1 MSSLYYNY
9 WKEIRMNKSEQ
20 LSPQEITTDVLLE
33 KYAKNGEI
41 SADEIYRRVAKG
53 VASCEKDIKV
63 NKEFILDEVNVEK
76 DLSNRKY
83 WEDKFYENMKNGGIG
98 AGRIMSAAGT
108 GNNVSW
114 VNCFVTPV
122 GDAIEGFDEE
132 GLPGIY
138 EALKEAACTMRRGGG
153 VGYNFSKI
161 RPKGSLVKGVA
172 GLASGPCSY
181 INIFDQSCATIE
193 SAGCFAGDTLINTTK
208 GLIRIDEIVN
218 SSDEYFVNTHIG
230 PRKVTTKFRNGVKP
244 VWKIITNSGNSIT
257 VTPEHKFAIFQK
269 DELVTVPIKDIV
281 SNNPVGVNLLLLTEF
296 GKCIQRTESKEELN
310 AYLLAAY
317 CNSGINTNTSDKTSI
332 SISLDSEKNIII
344 DRLVNTVEKL
354 NLEYSRSDI
363 FVERTRLKI
372 FSETY
377 FNTWDIIT
385 EVNKIQRVPESILK
399 SPLNVQAAFIAGLID
414 NSTVE
419 FNTMNIITFNNVS
432 ADFVHDV
439 QIMMLAMGVHTET
452 YNKLESDGTVIKT
465 NVTMAITNSNAKHRF
480 NNTIYDFLT
489 KTPSDINAES
499 PYWCDPTDLN
509 SVKKPQQKYW
519 FGETGQTVTS
529 LNNTDSLIADR
540 DIINTTNECIRSIN
554 LLPDQE
560 TYDLEVDEVHLLS
573 ANGFYTSNSRRGAQ
587 MGVMDITHPDILEFI
602 TAKRTPGRWNN
613 FNVSVMVTDDF
624 MKAKNNNND
633 IELVHKAK
641 PGDKQLADGAWQRPD
656 GLWVYSTVK
665 AEDLWNTIMK
675 SNYDYAEPGILF
687 YDNINNDNNLN
698 YIEEINAT
706 NPCVTGDTWTHT
718 TDGPKQVK
726 ELINTKF
733 TAYVNGKAVEADNG
747 FFSTGVKPV
756 YLLKTKEGFEL
767 KLTKDHLVLVD
778 FSNRLTKSYQW
789 VEAGHLHQDDR
800 IVLHNHNNTK
810 WEGEG
815 TYNEGYMLGVFI
827 GDGHF
832 SNNDPAAYV
841 TAYKNSFPEGT
852 MDSFLEATSELKK
865 RCDHKGWQ
873 TIKIPDDKIKYVFKS
888 TYLKKLADKFGLF
901 PNKEITPII
910 EKASYDFY
918 IGFIKGFFDTDGHVN
933 TNLGIMESIRLTQS
947 NKERLLSVQRMLAR
961 LGIISKL
968 NLNRHPECYKLLP
981 DQKGGLKEYFT
992 KASHDLSITK
1002 TNVEK
1007 YLKIVGFNDT
1017 GNIRRARFS
1026 NPFNE
1031 EKFFVNFKSLEYIG
1045 EEEVY
1050 DVMVPGPNAFDGNGL
1065 YIHNCGEQPL
1075 PGYACCDLGP
1085 INLTK
1090 YVKHPFTVAA
1100 YFDYDALIESTKIQ
1114 TRFLDNV
1121 LDVTMW
1127 PLEQQRIEAM
1137 NKRRIGIGFTG
1148 LGNALAMLNL
1158 VYYSNEGL
1166 HEAEIIAKTMRD
1178 TAYRASIE
1186 LAKEKGSFLLF
1197 DADKHLAGKTFVSR
1211 LPDDIKEDIRKYGI
1225 RNSHLLSIAPT
1236 GTVSLAFC
1244 DNASNGIEPPY
1255 SLAYTRKKRVADN
1268 EFKVYPVID
1277 HGFRVYLSTKE
1288 DQELA
1293 KALLDAVCEYKDKFI
1308 FNGNEYIVKGLIPES
1323 LVTAMEMT
1331 VEQHLS
1337 MMRVVQPYIDTS
1349 ISKCVVKGT
1358 RIITNQGILKIED
1371 LGEASIPDSFDK
1383 PIDNLQVLCPDGQ
1396 WRKVTNHYY
1405 GGVKDTVRI
1414 RLMNGQIIEGSNVHK
1429 LMTVDGWTQM
1439 DQLKIGHLIKI
1450 RKDTKVNYPGKL
1462 PIDGIFFNNNAK
1474 KLDVPTHM
1482 SDDLAL
1488 FLGMMCADGHL
1499 LEVSG
1504 KVEVTKN
1511 NEEVGKLFTSIS
1523 KKLFNIDAKHKV
1535 DPRNNVNSWYFNS
1548 RSICRWI
1555 RQIIGYRS
1563 FDKYIPEQIYSGS
1576 PSEMKMFLRGLSLDG
1591 YQITNGGKTVTTI
1604 YCGRSLD
1611 LARGSFT
1618 LLKAL
1623 GYNPRSG
1630 SKKVNGYDYH
1640 VYSTSAKGIDFCIQ
1654 EHKNSVDSK
1663 DNELIKIPKEIYN
1676 TSISST
1682 TVPYYCRRG
1691 WLNRDQKICQESSL
1705 IENFPDIEYEKDFYY
1720 SKITDIFIDRNEIY
1734 DIEVEESHDY
1744 LIDGVV
1750 SHNTVNCPEDYPFED
1765 FKSIYDKAWIYRLKG
1780 VSTYRPNNILGS
1792 VLSVPVTTEKKDK
1805 IKEELKDDVVILDS
1819 LNTFIVKRPEGTLDS
1834 KTRKAVYLSSSYEED
1849 HFYVGVSFI
1858 DVKQNIDSKT
1868 YVMKRPI
1875 EVFFTVC
1882 PDGVPQ
1888 EWLDQY
1894 AISTSILA
1902 RAGLDVFCKALRA
1915 QRSVKSDKGQIR
1927 YGWYSKADGSKV
1939 PRFHSSEVACMAFA
1953 IQEILME
1960 ANIIDSQ
1967 GFPIKNQ
1974 GNTEIKID
1982 DVNSNGN
1989 INDFKSENTNE
2000 SSIIPGK
2007 LCSEC
2012 GANAVIKID
2021 GCSKCTN
2028 CGAMGECG

>member
-9 WKEIRMNKSEQ
+9 WKEIKMNKSEQ
-20 LSPQEITTDVLLE
+20 LPPQEITTDVLLE
-33 KYAKNGEI
+33 KYAKNGET

-108 GNNVSW
+108 GINVSW

-317 CNSGINTNTSDKTSI
+317 CNSGISTSTSDRTSI
-332 SISLDSEKNIII
+332 SISLDVEKNIII

-354 NLEYSRSDI
+354 NLEYSRNKS

-414 NSTVE
+414 TSTVE
-419 FNTMNIITFNNVS
+419 FNTMNIITFNNVL

-465 NVTMAITNSNAKHRF
+465 NATMAITNSNAKHRF

-489 KTPSDINAES
+489 KTPLDVKAES

-509 SVKKPQQKYW
+509 SIKKPQQKYW
-519 FGETGQTVTS
+519 IGDTGQVVTS

-560 TYDLEVDEVHLLS
+560 TYDLEVEEVHLLS

-587 MGVMDITHPDILEFI
+587 MGVMDITHPDILDFI

-706 NPCVTGDTWTHT
+706 NPCVTGDT
-718 TDGPKQVK
+718 
-726 ELINTKF
+726 LI
-733 TAYVNGKAVEADNG
+733 
-747 FFSTGVKPV
+747 
-756 YLLKTKEGFEL
+756 
-767 KLTKDHLVLVD
+767 LTKDGVKRIDSLVDQEVTIWNGHEWSEVTPRVTGENQPILDLTFSNGSKLSCTPYHKFVLRDDTRIEAEHLQHWDILATFNLPVDESTDSNYYKELQKAQPIHLVKKVYRTTIEPKVYC
-778 FSNRLTKSYQW
+778 FNEPK
-789 VEAGHLHQDDR
+789 
-800 IVLHNHNNTK
+800 NHTA
-810 WEGEG
+810 
-815 TYNEGYMLGVFI
+815 VF
-827 GDGHF
+827 
-832 SNNDPAAYV
+832 N
-841 TAYKNSFPEGT
+841 
-852 MDSFLEATSELKK
+852 
-865 RCDHKGWQ
+865 
-873 TIKIPDDKIKYVFKS
+873 
-888 TYLKKLADKFGLF
+888 
-901 PNKEITPII
+901 
-910 EKASYDFY
+910 
-918 IGFIKGFFDTDGHVN
+918 
-933 TNLGIMESIRLTQS
+933 GIMT
-947 NKERLLSVQRMLAR
+947 A
-961 LGIISKL
+961 
-968 NLNRHPECYKLLP
+968 
-981 DQKGGLKEYFT
+981 
-992 KASHDLSITK
+992 
-1002 TNVEK
+1002 
-1007 YLKIVGFNDT
+1007 
-1017 GNIRRARFS
+1017 
-1026 NPFNE
+1026 
-1031 EKFFVNFKSLEYIG
+1031 
-1045 EEEVY
+1045 
-1050 DVMVPGPNAFDGNGL
+1050 
-1065 YIHNCGEQPL
+1065 NCGEQPL

-1090 YVKHPFTVAA
+1090 FVTNPFTVAA

-1462 PIDGIFFNNNAK
+1462 PIDGIFFNNSAK

-1630 SKKVNGYDYH
+1630 SKRVNGYDYH

-1974 GNTEIKID
+1974 GNTEVKID

-1989 INDFKSENTNE
+1989 INDFKFENTNE